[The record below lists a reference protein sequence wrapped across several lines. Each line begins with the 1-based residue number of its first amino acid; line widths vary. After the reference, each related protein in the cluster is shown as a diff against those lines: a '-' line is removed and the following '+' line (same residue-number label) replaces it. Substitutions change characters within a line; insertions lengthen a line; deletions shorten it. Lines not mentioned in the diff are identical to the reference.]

1 MLDKINTLVFYKILF
16 FLTGYVSL
24 TITNL
29 FYMSTISPD
38 FNRYKLYLYYF
49 FGGQT
54 DFLPEQ
60 GFIYFFIIALFCK
73 LQIQNFNGDFESLMS
88 NVGNQTNFNIS
99 NLSAFENKI
108 HLGIQYG
115 NFVIFM
121 FGIFGIYQLLKIRNT
136 SLINIY
142 KILTVITILPLSFQL
157 RLTMKPEIL
166 AFAVLPF
173 VILFYEKYLKSKN
186 IYDLIA
192 LATTTSV
199 ILTLKA
205 SITGMILTIFGIK
218 LLSDLKKIKLLKI
231 STLIF
236 IIICF
241 ASAISYENYSISNYS
256 MFERSELSDYFDED
270 EYDNRVSPDVFFNIN
285 LQDLILNPENNFH
298 ADSLI
303 GITLIDTFGDY
314 FNEYWNKDYTFLK
327 TYRKQFVQSGNSF
340 DVDIER
346 NVLTVPFSIFNLE
359 KIRKLFGLSLS
370 ILFFIKIFKIFT
382 NKHTDKIYII
392 SPLFGILILML
403 SALGFPENN
412 FKPETGDTFKAY
424 YYSFLSIVS
433 LSLVLQ
439 NYVKNK
445 SLSFF
450 KIAIYIPLILFL
462 IGFPMEN
469 NTSLDNQLYIQNS
482 YSLTCSIDKHLIDF
496 LVIEEFEYPCFE
508 ATNVS
513 NSSITVSNL
522 PWVNISIF
530 LLMLG
535 FVLNSYFYRKFFRDF
550 LRSLNTSQ

>member
-16 FLTGYVSL
+16 FLTSYISL

-142 KILTVITILPLSFQL
+142 KIITVITILPLSFQL

-218 LLSDLKKIKLLKI
+218 LLSDLKKIKLSKI

-412 FKPETGDTFKAY
+412 FKPESGDTFKAY

-433 LSLVLQ
+433 LSLILQ

-482 YSLTCSIDKHLIDF
+482 YSLTCSMDKHLIDF

>member
-16 FLTGYVSL
+16 FLTGYISL
-24 TITNL
+24 MITNL

-73 LQIQNFNGDFESLMS
+73 LQIQNFNGDFENLMNS
-88 NVGNQTNFNIS
+88 VGNQANFNIS

-136 SLINIY
+136 SLIDIY
-142 KILTVITILPLSFQL
+142 KILTIVTILPLSLQL

-166 AFAVLPF
+166 AFALFPF
-173 VILFYEKYLKSKN
+173 VILFYEKYLKNKN
-186 IYDLIA
+186 TYDLIA

-205 SITGMILTIFGIK
+205 SITGMILVVFGIK
-218 LLSDLKKIKLLKI
+218 LLSNLKKINIRKI
-231 STLIF
+231 TILIF
-236 IIICF
+236 ITICLV
-241 ASAISYENYSISNYS
+241 SAISYENYSISNYS
-256 MFERSELSDYFDED
+256 IFERSELSDYFDQD
-270 EYDNRVSPDVFFNIN
+270 EYNNRVTPDVFFNIN
-285 LQDLILNPENNFH
+285 LQDLILNPDKNYH
-298 ADSLI
+298 ANSLV

-327 TYRKQFVQSGNSF
+327 TYRKQFIQSGSSL
-340 DVDIER
+340 DVDIEK
-346 NVLTVPFSIFNLE
+346 NVLTVPFPIFNLE

-370 ILFFIKIFKIFT
+370 ILFFIQIFKIFR
-382 NKHTDKIYII
+382 NKHNDKIYII

-412 FKPETGDTFKAY
+412 FNPETGDTFKAY
-424 YYSFLSIVS
+424 YYSFLSILA

-439 NYVKNK
+439 NYVKNN

-450 KIAIYIPLILFL
+450 KIAIYIPVIFFL

-469 NTSLDNQLYIQNS
+469 NTYLDNQLYIQNS
-482 YSLTCSIDKHLIDF
+482 YTLTCSMDKHLIDF

-508 ATNVS
+508 SANFN
-513 NSSITVSNL
+513 NSPITIVNL
-522 PWVNISIF
+522 PWINTLIF
-530 LLMLG
+530 LLMLS
-535 FVLNSYFYRKFFRDF
+535 FIFHSFFHRKFFRDF
-550 LRSLNTSQ
+550 LKSLNTFQ

>member
-1 MLDKINTLVFYKILF
+1 MLDKINKLVFYKILF
-16 FLTGYVSL
+16 FLTGYISL

-38 FNRYKLYLYYF
+38 FNRYKIYLYYF

-54 DFLPEQ
+54 DILPEQ

-73 LQIQNFNGDFESLMS
+73 LQIQNFNGDFENLMNS
-88 NVGNQTNFNIS
+88 VGNQVNFNIS

-136 SLINIY
+136 SLIDIY
-142 KILTVITILPLSFQL
+142 KILTIVTILPLSLQL

-166 AFAVLPF
+166 AFALLPF
-173 VILFYEKYLKSKN
+173 VILFYEKYLKNKN
-186 IYDLIA
+186 TYDLIA

-205 SITGMILTIFGIK
+205 SITGMILVVFGIK
-218 LLSDLKKIKLLKI
+218 LLSNLKKINIRKI
-231 STLIF
+231 TILIF
-236 IIICF
+236 ITICLI
-241 ASAISYENYSISNYS
+241 SAISYENYSISNYS
-256 MFERSELSDYFDED
+256 IFERSELSDYFDQD
-270 EYDNRVSPDVFFNIN
+270 KYNNRVTPDVFFNIN
-285 LQDLILNPENNFH
+285 LQDLILNPDKNYH
-298 ADSLI
+298 ANSLV

-327 TYRKQFVQSGNSF
+327 TYRKQFIQSGSSL
-340 DVDIER
+340 DVDIEK
-346 NVLTVPFSIFNLE
+346 NVLTVPFPIFNLE

-370 ILFFIKIFKIFT
+370 ILFFIHIFKIFR
-382 NKHTDKIYII
+382 NKHNDKIYII

-412 FKPETGDTFKAY
+412 FNPETGDTFKAY
-424 YYSFLSIVS
+424 YYSFLSILA

-450 KIAIYIPLILFL
+450 KIAIYIPVILFL

-469 NTSLDNQLYIQNS
+469 NTYLDSQLYIQNS
-482 YSLTCSIDKHLIDF
+482 YTLTCSMDKHLIDF

-508 ATNVS
+508 SANF
-513 NSSITVSNL
+513 NNPSITIVNL
-522 PWVNISIF
+522 PWINILIF
-530 LLMLG
+530 LLMLS
-535 FVLNSYFYRKFFRDF
+535 FIFHSFFYRKFFRDF
-550 LRSLNTSQ
+550 LRSLNTFQ

>member
-16 FLTGYVSL
+16 FLTSYISL

-142 KILTVITILPLSFQL
+142 KIITVITILPLSFQL

-218 LLSDLKKIKLLKI
+218 LLSDLKKIKLSKI

-412 FKPETGDTFKAY
+412 FKPESGDTFKAY

-433 LSLVLQ
+433 LSLILQ

-469 NTSLDNQLYIQNS
+469 NTALDNQLYIQNS
-482 YSLTCSIDKHLIDF
+482 YSLTCSMDKHLIDF

>member
-16 FLTGYVSL
+16 FLTSYISL

-142 KILTVITILPLSFQL
+142 KIITVITILPLSFQL

-218 LLSDLKKIKLLKI
+218 LLSDLKKIKLSKI

-241 ASAISYENYSISNYS
+241 ATAISYENYSISNYS
-256 MFERSELSDYFDED
+256 MFERSELSDYFEED
-270 EYDNRVSPDVFFNIN
+270 EYDNRVTPDVFLNIN
-285 LQDLILNPENNFH
+285 LQDLILNPEKNFH

-412 FKPETGDTFKAY
+412 FKPESGDTFKAY

-469 NTSLDNQLYIQNS
+469 NTALDNQLYIQNS
-482 YSLTCSIDKHLIDF
+482 YSLTCSMDKHLIDF

-508 ATNVS
+508 TTNVS
-513 NSSITVSNL
+513 NSSIAVSNL

>member
-16 FLTGYVSL
+16 FLTGYISL

-73 LQIQNFNGDFESLMS
+73 LQIQNFNGDFENLMN

-121 FGIFGIYQLLKIRNT
+121 FGIFGIYQLLKFRNT

-142 KILTVITILPLSFQL
+142 KILTIITILPLSLQL

-173 VILFYEKYLKSKN
+173 VIIFYEKYLKSKN
-186 IYDLIA
+186 IYDLLG

-205 SITGMILTIFGIK
+205 SISGMILIIFSIK
-218 LLSDLKKIKLLKI
+218 LLANLKKINVGKI
-231 STLIF
+231 SILIL
-236 IIICF
+236 IITCF
-241 ASAISYENYSISNYS
+241 VSAISYENYSISNYS
-256 MFERSELSDYFDED
+256 MFERSELSDYFDQD
-270 EYDNRVSPDVFFNIN
+270 EYNNRVTPDVFFNIN
-285 LQDLILNPENNFH
+285 LQDLILNPDKNYH
-298 ADSLI
+298 ADSLV

-327 TYRKQFVQSGNSF
+327 TYRKQFIQSGNSF
-340 DVDIER
+340 NLDIEK

-370 ILFFIKIFKIFT
+370 VLFFIQIFKIFA
-382 NKHTDKIYII
+382 NKHIDKIYII
-392 SPLFGILILML
+392 SPLIGILILML

-412 FKPETGDTFKAY
+412 FNPETGDTFKAY
-424 YYSFLSIVS
+424 YYSFLSILA

-450 KIAIYIPLILFL
+450 KITIYISVILFL

-469 NTSLDNQLYIQNS
+469 NTYLDNQLYVQNS
-482 YSLTCSIDKHLIDF
+482 YTLTCSMDKHLIDF

-508 ATNVS
+508 IANVS
-513 NSSITVSNL
+513 NSSITISNL
-522 PWVNISIF
+522 PWVNISVF

-535 FVLNSYFYRKFFRDF
+535 FVLHSFFYRKFVRDF
-550 LRSLNTSQ
+550 LRSLNTFQ

>member
-1 MLDKINTLVFYKILF
+1 M
-16 FLTGYVSL
+16 
-24 TITNL
+24 ITNL

-73 LQIQNFNGDFESLMS
+73 LQIQNFNGDFENLMNS
-88 NVGNQTNFNIS
+88 VGNQANFNIS

-136 SLINIY
+136 SLIDIY
-142 KILTVITILPLSFQL
+142 KILTIVTILPLSLQL

-166 AFAVLPF
+166 AFALFPF
-173 VILFYEKYLKSKN
+173 VILFYEKYLKNKN
-186 IYDLIA
+186 TYDLIA

-205 SITGMILTIFGIK
+205 SITGMILVVFGIK
-218 LLSDLKKIKLLKI
+218 LLSNLKKINIRKI
-231 STLIF
+231 TILIF
-236 IIICF
+236 ITICLV
-241 ASAISYENYSISNYS
+241 SAISYENYSISNYS
-256 MFERSELSDYFDED
+256 IFERSELSDYFDQD
-270 EYDNRVSPDVFFNIN
+270 EYNNRVTPDVFFNIN
-285 LQDLILNPENNFH
+285 LQDLILNPDKNYH
-298 ADSLI
+298 ANSLV

-327 TYRKQFVQSGNSF
+327 TYRKQFIQSGSSL
-340 DVDIER
+340 DVDIEK
-346 NVLTVPFSIFNLE
+346 NVLTVPFPIFNLE

-370 ILFFIKIFKIFT
+370 ILFFIQIFKIFR
-382 NKHTDKIYII
+382 NKHNDKIYII

-412 FKPETGDTFKAY
+412 FNPETGDTFKAY
-424 YYSFLSIVS
+424 YYSFLSILA

-439 NYVKNK
+439 NYVKNN

-450 KIAIYIPLILFL
+450 KIAIYIPVIFFL

-469 NTSLDNQLYIQNS
+469 NTYLDNQLYIQNS
-482 YSLTCSIDKHLIDF
+482 YTLTCSMDKHLIDF

-508 ATNVS
+508 SANFN
-513 NSSITVSNL
+513 NSPITIVNL
-522 PWVNISIF
+522 PWINTLIF
-530 LLMLG
+530 LLMLS
-535 FVLNSYFYRKFFRDF
+535 FIFHSFFHRKFFRDF
-550 LRSLNTSQ
+550 LKSLNTFQ